1 MTSVYSELKLK
12 LESAELENK
21 ELNLEIAL
29 LKRRCEQLENKNLTL
44 QDKNKKLK
52 IHNLYYNFY
61 KGSYGKFFFLLEQK
75 KHKLK
80 GKTRL
85 FNQN

>member
-1 MTSVYSELKLK
+1 MTSIYSELKLK

-44 QDKNKKLK
+44 QDQNKKLK
-52 IHNLYYNFY
+52 IHNL
-61 KGSYGKFFFLLEQK
+61 
-75 KHKLK
+75 
-80 GKTRL
+80 
-85 FNQN
+85 